1 MQKLWASYCKVCEK
15 ACRYFPLN
23 QVLKFTDK
31 GFRGDDGI
39 CVGSKS
45 QYFHDICLGSSM
57 VEVLVQLNL
66 LGRGSQYEIASDEG
80 NPLYVVEY
88 TQHDIRAVEITEVDV
103 TDAIMQSFV
112 VDSRLGAIWQSSP
125 DSDVFR
131 TPVWSNGGN
140 LAKVARGT
148 TSV

>member
-1 MQKLWASYCKVCEK
+1 MHVYRLEMWNSALTDAFSVGFGIGYLTNVNVVGLGCKNSGPRSCKVCEK

-31 GFRGDDGI
+31 GFRGGDGI

-57 VEVLVQLNL
+57 VEMLVQLNL

-88 TQHDIRAVEITEVDV
+88 TQHDIRELKQILLKMPWE
-103 TDAIMQSFV
+103 S
-112 VDSRLGAIWQSSP
+112 LG
-125 DSDVFR
+125 
-131 TPVWSNGGN
+131 
-140 LAKVARGT
+140 
-148 TSV
+148 